1 MIYFYAGLGAAM
13 LTGIMLLFDV
23 GLALTGQSLLEE
35 RSEFDAY
42 QDVVNGSDRLFQGM
56 LTQPQDVQA
65 IGTGRYGSVL
75 CEQIICRIQGVG
87 CRSGNTKNPLYA
99 ALESYSTP
107 RYTPPTGVW
116 SSSCALE
123 GELDNSGVIHR
134 LLIRPNRDRLDLGYE
149 LYSCI
154 VETKRPD
161 SRCLFERG
169 A

>member
-1 MIYFYAGLGAAM
+1 MIYVYAGLGAAM

-35 RSEFDAY
+35 RSEVDAY
-42 QDVVNGSDRLFQGM
+42 KAVVNASDRLFQRM
-56 LTQPQDVQA
+56 LTQSQDVQA
-65 IGTGRYGSVL
+65 IGKGRYGSAL

-87 CRSGNTKNPLYA
+87 CRSGNMKNPLYSV
-99 ALESYSTP
+99 LENYSAP

-116 SSSCALE
+116 SSSCAME

-134 LLIRPNRDRLDLGYE
+134 ILIRPKRDPLDLGYD
-149 LYSCI
+149 LYTCI
-154 VETKRPD
+154 VEINRPD

-169 A
+169 D